1 VSRLIGNCQVC
12 ARDQKLHSERMVH
25 HGYKRPGHGFI
36 EGDCPGVG
44 EVPYETS
51 CDLIKS
57 YKLRVEN
64 HRVSL
69 IAYLGD
75 LKAGKIT
82 HLTELRSKGFRQ
94 GHEIVE
100 HVAGVTEPGLWSRVV
115 DSKISEV
122 TMNIG
127 QCESEIERCAR
138 RITAWKL
145 VPIRTVEEEVA
156 KADAEKAARKAIKDA
171 AKAARQAK
179 VAALRAKQEALKA
192 RREGIKATFRTNF
205 CELAALPKSEDRDAA
220 VRTLCDRLAL
230 KKNSFFWVYEL
241 GVDDALVTLS
251 LAERGADGRATSYK
265 WPLRRG

>member
-1 VSRLIGNCQVC
+1 VSLSSTRLIGNCQVC

-69 IAYLGD
+69 SKYLGD
-75 LKAGKIT
+75 LKIGRIT
-82 HLTELRSKGFRQ
+82 RLTELRSKGFRQ
-94 GHEIVE
+94 GHEIIE

-115 DSKISEV
+115 DSKTSEV

-145 VPIRTVEEEVA
+145 MPIRTVEEEVA
-156 KADAEKAARKAIKDA
+156 KADAEKAARKAVSLVVRGGTA
-171 AKAARQAK
+171 LL
-179 VAALRAKQEALKA
+179 ALR
-192 RREGIKATFRTNF
+192 
-205 CELAALPKSEDRDAA
+205 
-220 VRTLCDRLAL
+220 RTLHGSIERTRGSRGSRRHTFLAENAGVDKRLAQAYIL
-230 KKNSFFWVYEL
+230 L
-241 GVDDALVTLS
+241 
-251 LAERGADGRATSYK
+251 
-265 WPLRRG
+265 